1 MDAGEDELFERIR
14 TEVEAHP
21 INRAYQQ
28 IGADLF
34 EAEDLPAALER
45 READERAFFALVAC
59 GAEIDNGGFA
69 QLFTNST
76 GELIDE
82 AIAGAE
88 HFEAKEHAAVLREA
102 KLIFPEVSSPLRSR
116 VPSAKAVPGSPRRK
130 KRAGV
135 VGSRHCRHTAR
146 GGRS

>member
-1 MDAGEDELFERIR
+1 MDPEMAEWFERSKAKI
-14 TEVEAHP
+14 EALP

-34 EAEDLPAALER
+34 GAEDLPAALER
-45 READERAFFALVAC
+45 HEPDERAFFTLVLC

-82 AIAGAE
+82 AGSPPPHLGTPADSRVLGGAE
-88 HFEAKEHAAVLREA
+88 RV
-102 KLIFPEVSSPLRSR
+102 FP
-116 VPSAKAVPGSPRRK
+116 
-130 KRAGV
+130 
-135 VGSRHCRHTAR
+135 R
-146 GGRS
+146 GIV